1 MDITHNKKVN
11 NIKKLAD
18 LMDKER
24 ENKWI
29 SKAKNASDMRT
40 LIKTIEIKNE
50 LTASDRNETIFDK
63 ISLRDK
69 EKYELDKLLFSQREK
84 HRREEDE
91 ISELS
96 RSQD

>member
-1 MDITHNKKVN
+1 MDQTHNKKIN
-11 NIKKLAD
+11 NIKKIAD
-18 LMDKER
+18 IMDRER

-50 LTASDRNETIFDK
+50 LNATDRNATILDK

-69 EKYELDKLLFSQREK
+69 EK
-84 HRREEDE
+84 
-91 ISELS
+91 
-96 RSQD
+96 

>member
-1 MDITHNKKVN
+1 
-11 NIKKLAD
+11 
-18 LMDKER
+18 MDKER

-40 LIKTIEIKNE
+40 LMKTIEIKNE
-50 LTASDRNETIFDK
+50 LNANDRNETISDK

-69 EKYELDKLLFSQREK
+69 EKFDLNKLLFSQREK
-84 HRREEDE
+84 HTREEDE

-96 RSQD
+96 REQD